1 MCAKSVHDAE
11 AVAASLQAAT
21 SLLLMTHV
29 HPDGDG
35 LGAMI
40 ALARAA
46 EARGKTVQL
55 FLPDGVPERYAF
67 LVDRRESLGTQQ
79 LSRAADAAGRIV
91 VLDTAAQSQLEQAWQ
106 SLTARTEKVVVIDH
120 HLAGEAL
127 GPVGWIDTSAC
138 AVGLMVLELLET
150 MAWPID
156 QVAAEALA
164 VAIASDTGWMRF
176 ENTDARCLRA
186 MAGLLDRGV
195 RPDQLYARLFQTDRP
210 ERLALQARALD
221 SLELHAGG
229 AVGSMQLQAADFD
242 VTGARPDETENLVN
256 ELLRIRQVEVAI
268 MLIENEDTTRVN
280 LRSRGQVDV
289 AAIARKFG
297 GGGHARAAGLRSDT
311 PVPELKTRLLA
322 EAETALAG
330 RID

>member
-1 MCAKSVHDAE
+1 
-11 AVAASLQAAT
+11 VAASLQAAD
-21 SLLLMTHV
+21 SLLLLTHV
-29 HPDGDG
+29 NPDGDG

-46 EARGKTVQL
+46 EAVGKTVEL

-67 LVDRRESLGTQQ
+67 LLSDRQALGPEQ
-79 LSRAADAAGRIV
+79 LPRAADAAERIV
-91 VLDTAAQSQLEQAWQ
+91 VLDTAAESQLEQAW
-106 SLTARTEKVVVIDH
+106 SCLTARAEKVVVIDH
-120 HLAGEAL
+120 HLGGKPL

-138 AVGLMVLELLET
+138 AVGLMVLELLEQ
-150 MAWPID
+150 MRWPID
-156 QVAAEALA
+156 QQAAEALA

-176 ENTDARCLRA
+176 ENTDARCLQA
-186 MAGLLDRGV
+186 MARLLDRGV

-229 AVGSMQLQAADFD
+229 AIGSMQLQAEDFRA
-242 VTGARPDETENLVN
+242 TGARPDETENLVN
-256 ELLRIRQVEVAI
+256 ELLRIAQVEVAV
-268 MLIENEDTTRVN
+268 MLIENQDNTRVN

-311 PVPELKTRLLA
+311 PIPELKSRLLA
-322 EAETALAG
+322 EAETALAA